1 MADLEVDKV
10 EKEFPSRA
18 EPLKVLRGV
27 SLRLSAGENLA
38 VVGPSGSGKS
48 TLLHIIGALDS
59 PTAGTVSLNGQNPF
73 SLPEQQLARWR
84 NDNIGFIFQDHHLL
98 PQLSVVENV
107 LLPAVAH
114 GAVSGADRD
123 RAEELVDAVGL
134 SSRRDHRPAELSGG
148 ERQRV
153 LVARALAVDAP
164 ILLLDEPTSALD
176 AESEAQIRL
185 GLDRLARGR
194 TTLVIAHRL
203 ATVLDSDLI
212 LVMDRGRIVER
223 GSHAELMALE
233 GLYSELY
240 ALQFAGA
247 AG

>member
-134 SSRRDHRPAELSGG
+134 GSRRDHRPAELSGG
-148 ERQRV
+148 ERQRAA
-153 LVARALAVDAP
+153 VARALLRKPPLVLA
-164 ILLLDEPTSALD
+164 DEPTGSLD
-176 AESEAQIRL
+176 EENAAAVARL
-185 GLDRLARGR
+185 LLKLQADGMLIVVTHSGELAGMLGR
-194 TTLVIAHRL
+194 RATFSGGTLHEPTEKA
-203 ATVLDSDLI
+203 
-212 LVMDRGRIVER
+212 
-223 GSHAELMALE
+223 
-233 GLYSELY
+233 
-240 ALQFAGA
+240 
-247 AG
+247 